1 MTIMI
6 VDDNANIR
14 NLIRESFE
22 SRYEI
27 LECEDGSEACEKYRA
42 GSCDWVIMD
51 VVMKPMNGLEALQKI
66 RSSDPDARIII
77 MTQFDDENVRIQAK
91 LGGAVAFLSKRDIVR
106 LEEIIF

>member
-6 VDDNANIR
+6 VDDNAIIR

-51 VVMKPMNGLEALQKI
+51 VVMKPMDGFEALEKI
-66 RSSDPDARIII
+66 LSYDPHARVIII
-77 MTQFDDENVRIQAK
+77 TQFDDEKVRRRATE
-91 LGGAVAFLSKRDIVR
+91 GGAVAFLPKRDINR
-106 LEEIIF
+106 LEEIIL